1 VRREPFAELAG
12 LRHGGE
18 PLADLAHLA
27 YLAGTAGEQDRQQ
40 HGQDRERY
48 QGGNHH
54 VIVRTGHVP
63 RISGAA
69 KRPIPLNIVVLPLC
83 RRSIAERVAATRGI
97 HHNHAAT
104 SACGRG
110 TESLTFPPPPTLAT
124 PLQRSLD
131 YSAMLDVNAA
141 RRQMIEQQVRAWEV
155 LDLKVLEAMERVPR
169 EEFAPP
175 AYRELAFADL
185 NVPLGHGQSMLA
197 PKLEGRMLQAL
208 ELQPDDAVLEVG
220 TGSGYFA
227 ACLGALTRA
236 VRTIEIHPD
245 LAAAARANLARVGAH
260 NVTVEVA
267 DAFALGDP
275 GRYDA
280 VVLTGSLPLYD
291 ARFEQWLA
299 AGGRLFVVV
308 GQGSV
313 MEAQRISRSA
323 PGDLRRESLFETVMD
338 PLLHAAEPPKFVF

>member
-1 VRREPFAELAG
+1 
-12 LRHGGE
+12 
-18 PLADLAHLA
+18 
-27 YLAGTAGEQDRQQ
+27 
-40 HGQDRERY
+40 
-48 QGGNHH
+48 
-54 VIVRTGHVP
+54 
-63 RISGAA
+63 
-69 KRPIPLNIVVLPLC
+69 
-83 RRSIAERVAATRGI
+83 
-97 HHNHAAT
+97 
-104 SACGRG
+104 
-110 TESLTFPPPPTLAT
+110 
-124 PLQRSLD
+124 
-131 YSAMLDVNAA
+131 MLDVNAA

-169 EEFAPP
+169 EEFAPL

-227 ACLGALTRA
+227 ACLGALARA

-245 LAAAARANLARVGAH
+245 LAVAARANLARVGAH

-299 AGGRLFVVV
+299 AGGRLVVVV
-308 GQGSV
+308 GQGPV